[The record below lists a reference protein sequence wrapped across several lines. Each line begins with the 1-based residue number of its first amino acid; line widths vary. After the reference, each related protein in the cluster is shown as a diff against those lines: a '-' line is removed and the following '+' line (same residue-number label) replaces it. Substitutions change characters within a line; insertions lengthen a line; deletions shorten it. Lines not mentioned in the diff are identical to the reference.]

1 MLQVIKKQK
10 ISKPP
15 LSPNLNNEKNT
26 IEFYTQSD
34 CASQIS
40 LAGTFNQ
47 WAHDVLLM
55 EPGTDGLWKIEIPR
69 LQPGRY
75 QYKFFVDE
83 KIWMEDVENPYREPD
98 GFAGFN
104 SILKIEN

>member
-1 MLQVIKKQK
+1 MSITKEIQ
-10 ISKPP
+10 
-15 LSPNLNNEKNT
+15 LSFMGNVVG
-26 IEFYTQSD
+26 
-34 CASQIS
+34 ASQIS
-40 LAGTFNQ
+40 LAGSFNE
-47 WAHDVLLM
+47 WAQDVLLM
-55 EPGTDGLWKIEIPR
+55 EPGVNGLWKIEMPILPSG
-69 LQPGRY
+69 LY